1 MFKKNLRTEIEN
13 MATAYNKYLNDDEI
27 NFLVSISFN
36 IYIVLGAYLLSSSN
50 KTLKTFLNKHR
61 LSLVIDFSEE
71 NDLSENEKDLFKNI
85 KKKCTM
91 FDDDTLKTCINFNRY
106 ILSEIITDSIV
117 NYDYFVS
124 LIETS
129 KNNYAD
135 VINLFS

>member
-106 ILSEIITDSIV
+106 IL
-117 NYDYFVS
+117 F
-124 LIETS
+124 
-129 KNNYAD
+129 
-135 VINLFS
+135 